1 LLNYVSLYFINIF
14 QKMNG
19 IILTG
24 SLFLS
29 LCNMAMM
36 QIVVEK
42 VPLINHKQNETSLE
56 FGGIIFSLLQN
67 STVKIQYGT
76 CSTIM
81 DLSPVTPTENSTRT
95 GTRSIYDNCSVK
107 KRTPRRQKNPE

>member
-1 LLNYVSLYFINIF
+1 
-14 QKMNG
+14 MNG

>member
-1 LLNYVSLYFINIF
+1 
-14 QKMNG
+14 MNG

-29 LCNMAMM
+29 LCNVVMM

-42 VPLINHKQNETSLE
+42 VPLIDHKPNETSLE

-67 STVKIQYGT
+67 STVKIQYGR
-76 CSTIM
+76 CSTMM
-81 DLSPVTPTENSTRT
+81 DLSPVTPTENATRT
-95 GTRSIYDNCSVK
+95 GTRAVYDNCSEK
-107 KRTPRRQKNPE
+107 KSRSRRRKDAE